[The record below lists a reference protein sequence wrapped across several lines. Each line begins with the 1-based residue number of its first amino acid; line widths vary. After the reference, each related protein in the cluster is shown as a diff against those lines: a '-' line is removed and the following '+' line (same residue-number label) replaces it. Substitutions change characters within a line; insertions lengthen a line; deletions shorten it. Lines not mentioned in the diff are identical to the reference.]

1 MELFDENKAVEYI
14 NNALIESGK
23 SAYPEDEILNV
34 IDMIWDYY
42 EENGLLEIDAN
53 FEADED
59 EDISIENI
67 SYHILTLKEYLDEND
82 VSFYALN
89 FVLEDPTNID
99 NNVYV
104 MIKSSDIYVEN
115 FESRL
120 IKSIKET
127 EEFYKEEDSL
137 KTDELGIN

>member
-1 MELFDENKAVEYI
+1 MELYDENKAVEYI

-59 EDISIENI
+59 EDISSELCDYIARM
-67 SYHILTLKEYLDEND
+67 LKKDRQ
-82 VSFYALN
+82 A
-89 FVLEDPTNID
+89 
-99 NNVYV
+99 
-104 MIKSSDIYVEN
+104 
-115 FESRL
+115 L
-120 IKSIKET
+120 IKNEDISTIVDAEI
-127 EEFYKEEDSL
+127 EYEDSL
-137 KTDELGIN
+137 L

>member
-59 EDISIENI
+59 EDISSELCDYIARM
-67 SYHILTLKEYLDEND
+67 LKKDRQ
-82 VSFYALN
+82 S
-89 FVLEDPTNID
+89 
-99 NNVYV
+99 
-104 MIKSSDIYVEN
+104 
-115 FESRL
+115 L
-120 IKSIKET
+120 IKSEDISTIVDAEI
-127 EEFYKEEDSL
+127 EYEDSL
-137 KTDELGIN
+137 L

>member
-59 EDISIENI
+59 EDEDISSELCDYIARM
-67 SYHILTLKEYLDEND
+67 LKKDRQ
-82 VSFYALN
+82 A
-89 FVLEDPTNID
+89 
-99 NNVYV
+99 
-104 MIKSSDIYVEN
+104 
-115 FESRL
+115 L
-120 IKSIKET
+120 IKSEDISTIVDAEI
-127 EEFYKEEDSL
+127 EYEDSL
-137 KTDELGIN
+137 L

>member
-1 MELFDENKAVEYI
+1 MDLFDENKAVEYI

-59 EDISIENI
+59 EDISSELCDYIARM
-67 SYHILTLKEYLDEND
+67 LKKDRQ
-82 VSFYALN
+82 A
-89 FVLEDPTNID
+89 
-99 NNVYV
+99 
-104 MIKSSDIYVEN
+104 
-115 FESRL
+115 L
-120 IKSIKET
+120 IKSEDISTIIDAEI
-127 EEFYKEEDSL
+127 EYEDSL
-137 KTDELGIN
+137 L

>member
-1 MELFDENKAVEYI
+1 MELYDENKAVEYI

-59 EDISIENI
+59 EDISSELCDYIARM
-67 SYHILTLKEYLDEND
+67 LKKDRQ
-82 VSFYALN
+82 A
-89 FVLEDPTNID
+89 
-99 NNVYV
+99 
-104 MIKSSDIYVEN
+104 
-115 FESRL
+115 L
-120 IKSIKET
+120 IKSEDISTIVDAEI
-127 EEFYKEEDSL
+127 EYEDSL
-137 KTDELGIN
+137 L

>member
-34 IDMIWDYY
+34 IDMMWDYY

-59 EDISIENI
+59 EDISSELCDYIARM
-67 SYHILTLKEYLDEND
+67 LKKDRQ
-82 VSFYALN
+82 A
-89 FVLEDPTNID
+89 
-99 NNVYV
+99 
-104 MIKSSDIYVEN
+104 
-115 FESRL
+115 L
-120 IKSIKET
+120 IKSEDISTIVDAEI
-127 EEFYKEEDSL
+127 EYEDSL
-137 KTDELGIN
+137 L

>member
-1 MELFDENKAVEYI
+1 MELYDENTAVEYI

-59 EDISIENI
+59 EDISSELCDYIARM
-67 SYHILTLKEYLDEND
+67 LKKDRQ
-82 VSFYALN
+82 A
-89 FVLEDPTNID
+89 
-99 NNVYV
+99 
-104 MIKSSDIYVEN
+104 
-115 FESRL
+115 L
-120 IKSIKET
+120 IKSEDISTIVDAEI
-127 EEFYKEEDSL
+127 EYEDSL
-137 KTDELGIN
+137 L